1 MKKLQKYLDRQNL
14 IYAAVL
20 IISLLLIF
28 SRRPDAV
35 LNPQFWAEDGKIW
48 FEQAYHN
55 GIITSIF
62 TPEAGYFQTIS
73 RIVAAFSQFFPFEY
87 APSIF
92 NFSAISAK
100 LLVVFFLSSNRLE
113 RLLPDLPARLF
124 AVFIYLALPHSYE
137 THANLTNVQWHLA
150 LLSCLIITAVPS
162 EKKVWKIFDY
172 AVIAIS
178 AVSGPFCL
186 LLFPVAVI
194 KYWFEKDKRT
204 LILLAI
210 LSIGCVIQGIS
221 LTVNERPTRAPLGA
235 SVKLFMKI
243 VGGHWFAAS
252 LVGEKGLAWTLNKPF
267 WKDGVSVIINLAG
280 FGLLIYA
287 FLKSKT
293 ELRLLLIFSALIVIT
308 ALISPAAAG
317 DVPQWSVMW
326 FAPVGS
332 RYWLIPIFS
341 LFLAVFW
348 LARNS
353 PHKIMRHV
361 STGLLVISLIGIA
374 ADWKYQPYTD
384 FEFQKYA
391 ARFNEAASGEEVLI
405 PINPNWEMRLVK
417 K

>member
-55 GIITSIF
+55 GIIASIF

-73 RIVAAFSQFFPFEY
+73 RFVAAFSQFFPFEY

-92 NFSAISAK
+92 NFSAICAK
-100 LLVVFFLSSNRLE
+100 LSVVFFLFSNRLE

-162 EKKVWKIFDY
+162 ERKAWKIFDY
-172 AVIAIS
+172 AVVAIS

-204 LILLAI
+204 LILLTI

-267 WKDGVSVIINLAG
+267 WKDGISIIINLAG

-353 PHKIMRHV
+353 PRKIMRGV